1 MLTRQFT
8 QKWQFCDHLIK
19 LMSFQLS
26 SVEQEECI
34 LKKVSTAYNEKT
46 PLAFI
51 VRTKTNIWKNMFMFH
66 RRKSDIQIGMTSKM
80 FSFLDD
86 LSL

>member
-1 MLTRQFT
+1 MP
-8 QKWQFCDHLIK
+8 
-19 LMSFQLS
+19 FQLS
-26 SVEQEECI
+26 SVEQEEYI
-34 LKKVSTAYNEKT
+34 LEKVSTAYNEKT